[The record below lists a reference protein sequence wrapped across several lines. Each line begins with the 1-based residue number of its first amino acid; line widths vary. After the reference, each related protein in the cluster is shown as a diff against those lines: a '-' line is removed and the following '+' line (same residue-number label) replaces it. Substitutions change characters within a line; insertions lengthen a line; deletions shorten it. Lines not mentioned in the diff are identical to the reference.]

1 MAAVAME
8 KTPMT
13 IAAAPA
19 ETRRALR
26 NLRARSLSFLFAS
39 FEGCA
44 LRNGRAR
51 SLSFLFAS
59 LEGCALRNGRA
70 RTGGFWRVAQAA
82 RDRNRTRPGS

>member
-39 FEGCA
+39 
-44 LRNGRAR
+44 
-51 SLSFLFAS
+51 

-70 RTGGFWRVAQAA
+70 RAGGFWRVAQAA